1 MRMRQKVVADGDSAI
16 NDDMCKQHC
25 VLADFDFLLN
35 DDICANV
42 RTGFDPGRR
51 MDYRRRMNSRSVLR
65 RPIEKFE
72 SAGKIQIWILAAQ
85 HRRRKSREV
94 LGHDYTRSSGAARQ
108 SCVLGIRNKCKLPWS
123 GSFDRSNAGDFSIRR
138 SVFETCA
145 KCGGD
150 VRE

>member
-1 MRMRQKVVADGDSAI
+1 LVNHNERADMSSG
-16 NDDMCKQHC
+16 
-25 VLADFDFLLN
+25 L
-35 DDICANV
+35 
-42 RTGFDPGRR
+42 DPGRR
-51 MDYRRRMNSRSVLR
+51 MNYRRRMNSRSVLR
-65 RPIEKFE
+65 RPIKKFE
-72 SAGKIQIWILAAQ
+72 SAGKIQIWILTAQ

-150 VRE
+150 VRELHEKFQMIVKEPGGALSWILEH